1 MAKLGKITVSV
12 NDFTGRPAAKV
23 LSRVVGLPRS
33 VKRIIARLV
42 DTAFVIL
49 SVGLA
54 LLIRIP
60 DRASSWVAA
69 DNLALLLGFAA
80 GSLFVWSYLGLYRA
94 ILRYLDIR
102 ALSTILVGTLVSSI
116 LLAIFS
122 FLGQVGLPR
131 SVPIIYFGLVFVFVA
146 GSRLIVRGLL
156 ESSSRFDSQKVIIY
170 GAGAAGRQL
179 CVALQN
185 GNEFE
190 PIALVD
196 DDARLHDANVLGV
209 RVLSPAKIR
218 CLVESE
224 QVAKILFAIPSA
236 SKSQKAAI
244 FNAVENL
251 GVEMLTIPSSADLV
265 NGTVTINTLRSL
277 DIDDL
282 LGRYAVAPSA
292 TLMSGLSGKTVLI
305 TGAGGSIGSEL
316 SRQVS
321 KLGCRQLI
329 LLEQSEFQLY
339 SIERELQ
346 QGGDARFVPI
356 LGSVLDEHLLDQLF
370 AKYDIKAVYH
380 AAAYKHVPL
389 LELNS
394 AAGLLTNIRG
404 TQCVAE
410 AALKHKIER
419 FVLISTDKA
428 VRPTNVMGASKRLA
442 ELVVQAFAHE
452 STSTIF
458 SMVRFGNVLGS
469 SGSVV
474 PLFKS
479 QIERG
484 GPVTV
489 THPDITR
496 YFMTIPEAAA
506 LVLQAGAMA
515 EGGEVFV
522 LDMGQPVKILDLA
535 RKVIR
540 LMGVSV
546 KDDEHPEGDIAIEF
560 SGLRPG
566 EKLFEELLVEDNA
579 RGTSH
584 PRIMCA
590 DEQLLTAAK
599 LRPLL
604 DELEL
609 ALKRVDYKKAREI
622 LQNAPLGYVPM
633 SPVVDLLA
641 PAGDEGLPVLE
652 SAKGKVTFL
661 NTNPE
666 TG

>member
-1 MAKLGKITVSV
+1 MVDARFLSAIVS
-12 NDFTGRPAAKV
+12 GI
-23 LSRVVGLPRS
+23 VGMPRS
-33 VKRIIARLV
+33 LKRAVATLA
-42 DTAFVIL
+42 DASFVV
-49 SVGLA
+49 SCVGLA

-60 DRASSWVAA
+60 DRASAWVTT
-69 DNLALLLGFAA
+69 DNLLLLFGFTV
-80 GSLFVWSYLGLYRA
+80 GTIVFWSHLGLYRA
-94 ILRYLDIR
+94 VLRYLDIR
-102 ALSTILVGTLVSSI
+102 ALSTIFVGTLASSV

-122 FLGQVGLPR
+122 FLSQAGLPR
-131 SVPIIYFGLVFVFVA
+131 SVPFIYFGLVFVFVA
-146 GSRLIVRGLL
+146 GSRLVVRGLL
-156 ESSSRFDSQKVIIY
+156 ETSSGFDSQKVTIY
-170 GAGAAGRQL
+170 GAGSAGRQL

-185 GNEFE
+185 GNEFD
-190 PIALVD
+190 PIAFVD
-196 DDARLHDANVLGV
+196 DDARLHGARVLGV
-209 RVLSPAKIR
+209 RVLSPAKIAR
-218 CLVESE
+218 LVESE
-224 QVAKILFAIPSA
+224 QVSKILFAIPSA

-251 GVEMLTIPSSADLV
+251 GVDMLTIPSSADLV
-265 NGTVTINTLRSL
+265 NGTVTINSLTSL

-282 LGRYAVAPSA
+282 LGRDAVAPSA
-292 TLMSGLSGKTVLI
+292 TLLKGLSGKTVLI

-321 KLGCRQLI
+321 QLGCKQLI

-339 SIERELQ
+339 NIERELLE
-346 QGGDARFVPI
+346 GPDTKIIPI
-356 LGSVLDEHLLDQLF
+356 LGSVLDERLLDSLF
-370 AKYDIKAVYH
+370 EKYDIGVVYH
-380 AAAYKHVPL
+380 GAAYKHVPL
-389 LELNS
+389 VELNT

-404 TQCVAE
+404 TQRVAQ

-428 VRPTNVMGASKRLA
+428 VRPTNVMGVSKRLA
-442 ELVVQAFAHE
+442 ELVVQALATE
-452 STSTIF
+452 SKSTVF

-479 QIERG
+479 QIEQG

-540 LMGVSV
+540 LMGASLR
-546 KDDEHPEGDIAIEF
+546 DNEDPDGDIAIEF

-566 EKLFEELLVEDNA
+566 EKLYEELLVDDNA
-579 RGTSH
+579 RGTAH
-584 PRIMCA
+584 PRIMRA
-590 DEQLLTAAK
+590 DEQYLGWAELA
-599 LRPLL
+599 PLL
-604 DELEL
+604 DELECSL
-609 ALKRVDYKKAREI
+609 QRGDYSKAREI
-622 LQNAPLGYVPM
+622 LQNAPLGYVPVG
-633 SPVVDLLA
+633 PVADLLA
-641 PAGDEGLPVLE
+641 LNGDGVQPASD
-652 SAKGKVTFL
+652 SAGSNVTFL
-661 NTNPE
+661 SAGPD

>member
-1 MAKLGKITVSV
+1 MLI
-12 NDFTGRPAAKV
+12 NDIAAKA
-23 LSRVVGLPRS
+23 SSWVVGLPRN
-33 VKRIIARLV
+33 VKRTIAQMA
-42 DTAFVIL
+42 DAAFVVS

-60 DRASSWVAA
+60 ELAMRWVTA
-69 DNLALLLGFAA
+69 DNLLLLLGFAV
-80 GSLFVWSYLGLYRA
+80 GSLVVWSYLGLYRA

-102 ALSTILVGTLVSSI
+102 ALSTIFVGALVSSV
-116 LLAIFS
+116 LLSIFS

-131 SVPIIYFGLVFVFVA
+131 SVPFIYFGLVFVFVA
-146 GSRLIVRGLL
+146 GSRLVVRGLL
-156 ESSSRFDSQKVIIY
+156 ESTSGLDSQKVIIY

-185 GNEFE
+185 GKEFE
-190 PIALVD
+190 PIAFVD
-196 DDARLHDANVLGV
+196 DDMRLHGAHVLGV
-209 RVLSPAKIR
+209 RVLSPGKIAR
-218 CLVESE
+218 LVESE
-224 QVAKILFAIPSA
+224 QISKILFAIPSA
-236 SKSQKAAI
+236 SRSQKAAI
-244 FNAVENL
+244 LNAIESL

-282 LGRYAVAPSA
+282 LGRDAVKPSA
-292 TLMSGLSGKTVLI
+292 PLLNNLSGKTVLI

-321 KLGCRQLI
+321 ELACKQLI

-339 SIERELQ
+339 SIERELLQ
-346 QGGDARFVPI
+346 SSDARIVPI
-356 LGSVLDEHLLDQLF
+356 LGSVLDERLLDQLF
-370 AKYDIKAVYH
+370 GKYDIDAVYH

-389 LELNS
+389 VELNMT
-394 AAGLLTNIRG
+394 AGLLTNIRG
-404 TQCVAE
+404 TQCVAK
-410 AALKHKIER
+410 AALKYNAER

-428 VRPTNVMGASKRLA
+428 VRPTNVMGASKRIA
-442 ELVVQAFAHE
+442 ELVVQALARE
-452 STSTIF
+452 SKTTVF

-479 QIERG
+479 QIEQG

-506 LVLQAGAMA
+506 LVLQAGVMA

-522 LDMGQPVKILDLA
+522 LDMGQPIKILDLA

-540 LMGVSV
+540 LLGASV
-546 KDDEHPEGDIAIEF
+546 RDEEHPEGDIAIEI

-566 EKLFEELLVEDNA
+566 EKLHEELLVGDNV
-579 RGTSH
+579 RGTAH

-590 DEQLLTAAK
+590 AEQCLTLAQLK
-599 LRPLL
+599 SLL
-604 DELEL
+604 DELESV
-609 ALKRVDYKKAREI
+609 LKRADFVKAREV
-622 LQNAPLGYVPM
+622 LQNAPLGYVPV
-633 SPVVDLLA
+633 SPVADLLA
-641 PAGDEGLPVLE
+641 SSDGNALTVSNSAG
-652 SAKGKVTFL
+652 SNVTFIS
-661 NTNPE
+661 
-666 TG
+666 TGPDVR

>member
-1 MAKLGKITVSV
+1 MPVESLLMSDIASTFS
-12 NDFTGRPAAKV
+12 
-23 LSRVVGLPRS
+23 SWVVGLSRN
-33 VKRIIARLV
+33 VKRAIARMADAV
-42 DTAFVIL
+42 FVVS

-60 DRASSWVAA
+60 DSAMLWVTG
-69 DNLALLLGFAA
+69 DNLLLLLGFAV
-80 GSLFVWSYLGLYRA
+80 GSLVSWSYLGLYRA

-102 ALSTILVGTLVSSI
+102 ALSTIFVGTLVSSV

-131 SVPIIYFGLVFVFVA
+131 SVPIIYFGLVFICVA
-146 GSRLIVRGLL
+146 GSRLVLRGLL
-156 ESSSRFDSQKVIIY
+156 ESSSRFNSQKVVIY
-170 GAGAAGRQL
+170 GAGSAGRQL

-190 PIALVD
+190 PTAFVD
-196 DDARLHDANVLGV
+196 DDARVHGARILGV
-209 RVLSPAKIR
+209 RVLSPAKIAR
-218 CLVESE
+218 LVESE
-224 QVAKILFAIPSA
+224 QVSKILFAIPSA

-244 FNAVENL
+244 FNAVESL
-251 GVEMLTIPSSADLV
+251 GVDMLTIPSSADLV

-282 LGRYAVAPSA
+282 LGRDSVAPSA
-292 TLMSGLSGKTVLI
+292 TLLNGLSGKTVLI

-321 KLGCRQLI
+321 KLGYKQLI

-339 SIERELQ
+339 SLERELL
-346 QGGDARFVPI
+346 QGGDARIVPI
-356 LGSVLDEHLLDQLF
+356 LGSVLDERLLDQLF
-370 AKYDIKAVYH
+370 DKYEIDAVYH

-389 LELNS
+389 VELNT

-404 TQCVAE
+404 TQCVAQ
-410 AALKHKIER
+410 AALKHKVEW

-442 ELVVQAFAHE
+442 ELVVQALAQQ

-458 SMVRFGNVLGS
+458 SIVRFGNVLGS

-479 QIERG
+479 QIEQG

-506 LVLQAGAMA
+506 LVLQSGAIA

-540 LMGVSV
+540 LMGASV
-546 KDDEHPEGDIAIEF
+546 RDNEHPDGDIPIEF

-566 EKLFEELLVEDNA
+566 EKLYEELLVGDNA
-579 RGTSH
+579 RGTAH
-584 PRIMCA
+584 PRVMCA
-590 DEQLLTAAK
+590 DEQYLSWVELA
-599 LRPLL
+599 PLL

-609 ALKRVDYKKAREI
+609 SLQQARYDKAREI
-622 LQNAPLGYVPM
+622 LQNAPLGYVPV

-641 PAGDEGLPVLE
+641 VAGEGGLAI
-652 SAKGKVTFL
+652 SDSTGSNVTFL
-661 NTNPE
+661 NKGPDA
-666 TG
+666 G

>member
-1 MAKLGKITVSV
+1 MMIASFLVTTMSKIVGMRRSSKRAIAIVADAFFTLCCAGIALVVRVPETANQWVTVH
-12 NDFTGRPAAKV
+12 
-23 LSRVVGLPRS
+23 
-33 VKRIIARLV
+33 
-42 DTAFVIL
+42 
-49 SVGLA
+49 
-54 LLIRIP
+54 
-60 DRASSWVAA
+60 
-69 DNLALLLGFAA
+69 NLCLLLGLSLLSVTVFAN
-80 GSLFVWSYLGLYRA
+80 LGLYRT

-102 ALSTILVGTLVSSI
+102 ALSVLFIGALGSSV

-131 SVPIIYFGLVFVFVA
+131 SVPFIYFGLLLVFVT
-146 GSRLIVRGLL
+146 GSRLFVRGLL
-156 ESSSRFDSQKVIIY
+156 ESVSRVDSQKVVIY
-170 GAGAAGRQL
+170 SAGAAGRQL

-185 GNEFE
+185 GNDFE
-190 PIALVD
+190 PIAFVD
-196 DDARLHDANVLGV
+196 DDERLHGTRVLGV
-209 RVLSPAKIR
+209 RVLSPVKIAG
-218 CLVESE
+218 LIESE
-224 QVAKILFAIPSA
+224 QVSKILFAIPSA
-236 SKSQKAAI
+236 SRSQKTAI
-244 FNAVENL
+244 FNTAESL
-251 GVEMLTIPSSADLV
+251 GVDVLTIPSSAELV

-282 LGRYAVAPSA
+282 LGRDAVMPSA
-292 TLMSGLSGKTVLI
+292 TLLNELSGKTVLI

-321 KLGCRQLI
+321 KLACKRLI
-329 LLEQSEFQLY
+329 LLEQSEFHLY
-339 SIERELQ
+339 NVERELLQ
-346 QGGDARFVPI
+346 DGAKTVPI
-356 LGSVLDEHLLDQLF
+356 LGSVLDERLLGQLF
-370 AKYDIKAVYH
+370 DKYGIDVVYH

-389 LELNS
+389 VELNT

-410 AALKHKIER
+410 AALKYNAER

-442 ELVVQAFAHE
+442 ELVVQALAQGSK
-452 STSTIF
+452 STVV

-474 PLFKS
+474 PVFKS
-479 QIERG
+479 QIEQG

-496 YFMTIPEAAA
+496 YFMTIPEAAS

-522 LDMGQPVKILDLA
+522 LDMGEPVKILDLA
-535 RKVIR
+535 SKVIR
-540 LMGVSV
+540 LMGLSV
-546 KDDEHPEGDIAIEF
+546 RDNEHPDGDIAIEF

-566 EKLFEELLVEDNA
+566 EKLCEELLVGDSV
-579 RGTSH
+579 RGTEH

-590 DEQLLTAAK
+590 DEQHISRAELT
-599 LRPLL
+599 PLL

-609 ALKRVDYKKAREI
+609 SLQRADYDKAREI
-622 LQNAPLGYVPM
+622 LQNAPLGYVPI

-641 PAGDEGLPVLE
+641 PAGDEALSVSE
-652 SAKGKVTFL
+652 SAGDNVTFL
-661 NTNPE
+661 NTGPE